1 MIYHWCRAADWEAAG
16 DRYAPAGL
24 AEEGFIHCSFAHQ
37 VATVATAL
45 YRGQTDLVILTID
58 ERGLPVVVEDCYESG
73 EEFPHV
79 YGPIPRAAVVEVRP
93 FPPNPDGTFSIPARE

>member
-1 MIYHWCRAADWEAAG
+1 MIFSRAIVAGLVVAASCSS
-16 DRYAPAGL
+16 AGL

-73 EEFPHV
+73 DEFPHI

-93 FPPNPDGTFSIPARE
+93 FPPNPDGTFSFAHP